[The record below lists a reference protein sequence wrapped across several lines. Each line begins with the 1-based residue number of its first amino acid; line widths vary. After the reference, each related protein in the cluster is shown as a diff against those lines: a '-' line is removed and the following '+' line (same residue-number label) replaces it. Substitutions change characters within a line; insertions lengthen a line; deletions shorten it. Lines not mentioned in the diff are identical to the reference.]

1 MINSMTGFGRA
12 SARTENLAVNLEMK
26 SLNNRYHDF
35 HIKMPTQLNFL
46 EEKLKQKIKLELARG
61 RVEIYIKLEYL
72 NSSKNNVAVN
82 YTILEQY
89 QNALQ
94 QMQANYGLD
103 EKINSVELLRL
114 PEVLSF
120 VENELDQAELE
131 ELVMTALNE
140 ALVQLK
146 AMRQREGVYLEKD
159 ISQYLLHLD
168 GIIDKISTL
177 APKIVEQ
184 YYQNLKA
191 KIAQLLV
198 DYKNDDRLMLEVALL
213 ADKSDISEELKRL
226 KAHSSEAKKYL
237 SSDEAVGRKLD
248 FLIQEMNREVNT
260 IGSKSA
266 NFDIATDV
274 IEMKSTLE
282 KMREQVQNIE

>member
-1 MINSMTGFGRA
+1 MTGFGRA

>member
-1 MINSMTGFGRA
+1 MTGFGRA

-46 EEKLKQKIKLELARG
+46 EEQLKQKIKLELARG

-94 QMQANYGLD
+94 QMQANYDLD

-146 AMRQREGVYLEKD
+146 AMRQREGVYLKKD